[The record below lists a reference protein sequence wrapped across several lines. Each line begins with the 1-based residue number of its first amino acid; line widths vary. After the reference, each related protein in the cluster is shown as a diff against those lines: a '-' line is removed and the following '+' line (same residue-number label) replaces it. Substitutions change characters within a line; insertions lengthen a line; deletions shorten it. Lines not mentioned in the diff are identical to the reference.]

1 MDILGRSYMWI
12 TSGSKKVKWKK
23 FLVTMLWLVFKFCIW
38 LAKRVDW
45 VFWTS
50 ITEQTHTISK
60 MSNIHITLTHHPAN
74 KQQVM
79 TPLSDER
86 SLDEVHLQHQILHDS
101 TQKSVL
107 SWTDKRVLQSDFR
120 KWKGY
125 KLNSVEVLYPVTESS
140 LTIFNL

>member
-1 MDILGRSYMWI
+1 
-12 TSGSKKVKWKK
+12 
-23 FLVTMLWLVFKFCIW
+23 
-38 LAKRVDW
+38 
-45 VFWTS
+45 
-50 ITEQTHTISK
+50 

-107 SWTDKRVLQSDFR
+107 S
-120 KWKGY
+120 
-125 KLNSVEVLYPVTESS
+125 
-140 LTIFNL
+140 